1 MRSRLIGLLLVGA
14 IAVLPVVTATAA
26 FATSVDPDILI
37 LATEAGGEAPGLE
50 PAGPDDESNE
60 FRPEDYERPWTWW
73 MGPLLLIGFG
83 PILLGGAAFYY
94 FKVHRP
100 AQRSETSRR

>member
-1 MRSRLIGLLLVGA
+1 MRSRLIGLLLLAALV
-14 IAVLPVVTATAA
+14 VLPLVAATAA
-26 FATSVDPDILI
+26 FASSDGGDALI
-37 LATEAGGEAPGLE
+37 VATEAGGEAPGPE

-73 MGPLLLIGFG
+73 MGPLLLVGFG
-83 PILLGGAAFYY
+83 PLLLGGAAFYY